1 MFKLFIS
8 PDSTVLTGK
17 PCTTQIINFRGV
29 EIYFLGEG
37 AVVINFKGVEIYF
50 LGEGVVAIKPQ
61 TVLVC
66 RPL

>member
-29 EIYFLGEG
+29 
-37 AVVINFKGVEIYF
+37 VIYF
-50 LGEGVVAIKPQ
+50 LGEGVVVDQ
-61 TVLVC
+61 TPTILVC
-66 RPL
+66 KPPQLPNSLEGPGIPLKTS

>member
-29 EIYFLGEG
+29 EIYFLG
-37 AVVINFKGVEIYF
+37 
-50 LGEGVVAIKPQ
+50 
-61 TVLVC
+61 
-66 RPL
+66 